1 MGFCQAIHY
10 KCPCMCNHG
19 EKRGMREGG
28 SARNNLMRM
37 RKTLELMMMVSR
49 GLLDYDGNAHD
60 ELRWCCRFHTLG

>member
-1 MGFCQAIHY
+1 
-10 KCPCMCNHG
+10 MCNHG

-28 SARNNLMRM
+28 SARNNLM